1 MKLYIFL
8 LVFLCCLNVQAQ
20 FQPSNH
26 KHWGVVVES
35 GLGTSSYGDN
45 YLLEDEQL
53 LSCWENNIIIRQL
66 PDTSPQ
72 VWASIGAAEN
82 THIKDMYRD
91 NQGNI
96 YIVGHTSLS
105 EGLTT
110 SGVYKTDFDWDMA
123 GQTGGVNGFIAKF
136 NDEGGLIWCTYSEKI
151 VAGGVVDSVL
161 TADDE
166 GNVYYVA
173 MRSDTDVIAN
183 APFQSSITVEN
194 FSANGDAPIISK
206 LNSAG
211 QLVWQT
217 FFSYHS
223 TMIFSIDT
231 TDNRLVVTGRFS
243 KNINYDSIDDPE
255 FFSTTGAMIEN
266 PFQGAT
272 NGIRA
277 FVNVFDFDGTRDW
290 GTYLTNQ
297 ASNSIRALR
306 IYEDKLYVLYDG
318 GGLPVLDNPYMSAG
332 GTLLSKFDEEGNY
345 FWSTYTHSSGF
356 TIDEQE
362 RIYLFGWTT
371 AMEDFVTEEAFQ
383 LERNPGGGA
392 NGYDAFHHII
402 QSDGSEWVYGTY
414 YGYDGNEQTLMIWPT
429 EDGYISYEDTW
440 GNTDEYAFITEKGG
454 LEEVTDGTF
463 DGRVLSKFST
473 EPLSNES
480 PILENVTLYPNPVT
494 DMLFI
499 EHTES
504 FITSDSIEVYNA
516 LGQRILEKN
525 NLSTHQVV
533 SINTSTWRRGYYLVK
548 IKSANKIGV
557 YKVFKK

>member
-20 FQPSNH
+20 FQPPNH

-35 GLGTSSYGDN
+35 GLGTSSYGYGDN
-45 YLLEDEQL
+45 YLLEGDQL
-53 LSCWENNIIIRQL
+53 LSYWGNNITIRQL

-82 THIKDMYRD
+82 TQIHDMYRD

-96 YIVGHTSLS
+96 YIVGYTSLS

-110 SGVYKTDFDWDMA
+110 SGVYKTGFDWDMA
-123 GQTGGVNGFIAKF
+123 DQTGGVNGFVAKF

-151 VAGGVVDSVL
+151 VAGGVVGSVL

-173 MRSDTDVIAN
+173 MRSDTDVIAD

-194 FSANGDAPIISK
+194 FFADGDAPIISK
-206 LNSAG
+206 LNSTG

-266 PFQGAT
+266 PFQGTT
-272 NGIRA
+272 NGVRV
-277 FVNVFDFDGTRDW
+277 FVNVFNFDGTRDW

-297 ASNSIRALR
+297 SSNTVRALR
-306 IYEDKLYVLYDG
+306 TYEDKLYVLYDG
-318 GGLPVLDNPYMSAG
+318 GGLPVLDNSYMSAG
-332 GTLLSKFDEEGNY
+332 STLLSKFDEEGNY

-371 AMEDFVTEEAFQ
+371 EMEDFVTEEAFQ
-383 LERNPGGGA
+383 LERNPGGGV

-402 QSDGSEWVYGTY
+402 QSDGSEWMYGTY
-414 YGYDGNEQTLMIWPT
+414 YGYDGNEQTFMIWPT
-429 EDGYISYEDTW
+429 EDGY
-440 GNTDEYAFITEKGG
+440 
-454 LEEVTDGTF
+454 
-463 DGRVLSKFST
+463 
-473 EPLSNES
+473 
-480 PILENVTLYPNPVT
+480 
-494 DMLFI
+494 
-499 EHTES
+499 
-504 FITSDSIEVYNA
+504 
-516 LGQRILEKN
+516 
-525 NLSTHQVV
+525 
-533 SINTSTWRRGYYLVK
+533 
-548 IKSANKIGV
+548 
-557 YKVFKK
+557 